1 MENNIRILVKCV
13 AIAAMLANGAFTLT
27 AQNDYYSGHNTITGN
42 TITYVIKHGYSNLS
56 LHDIKDATYGK
67 IAHYNKTGELISIPY
82 EYQMDVQEEDLIRM
96 IKQSFSAADI
106 QKYSKSQENIWIILR
121 INPDSG
127 RVIGLAYWLNH
138 KKDKVLLGIPVNK
151 FEDLEKRIR
160 AGYVQKVMP
169 PLDISHFETAFA
181 FKFSELLP

>member
-1 MENNIRILVKCV
+1 MMMFLS
-13 AIAAMLANGAFTLT
+13 IAAMLASGAFTLR
-27 AQNDYYSGHNTITGN
+27 AQNDYYTGHNTITGN
-42 TITYVIKHGYSNLS
+42 TITYVINHGYSELG

-67 IAHYNKTGELISIPY
+67 VAHNNKTGELISIPY
-82 EYQMDVQEEDLIRM
+82 PYQMNVQKEDLISM
-96 IKQSFSAADI
+96 IKHTFSASDI
-106 QKYSKSQENIWIILR
+106 KKYSNSQESIWIEIS
-121 INPDSG
+121 IDPETG
-127 RVIGLAYWLNH
+127 RVIELGYWLHH